1 MRWDGDP
8 RDWDEHGNWIGDE
21 PELELKEPREF
32 TKELLS
38 RELPTD
44 WLVEVKSDPI
54 NYQVAFTGPINAPF
68 LTIGRI
74 RSSTRNTEV
83 FTYHEYPSLEDGRH
97 ERSEPL
103 VTHRFETLPEALS
116 AVEEAISKYEN
127 H

>member
-1 MRWDGDP
+1 MAWDD
-8 RDWDEHGNWIGDE
+8 DEILDKDGNWIGDE

-32 TKELLS
+32 TKELLT
-38 RELPTD
+38 RELPPD
-44 WLVEVKSDPI
+44 WLVEVKSDPL

-83 FTYHEYPSLEDGRH
+83 FTYHEYPSLEVGRH

-103 VTHRFETLPEALS
+103 VTNQFETLPEALS
-116 AVEEAISKYEN
+116 AVEQAISKHQN
-127 H
+127 S